1 MAKAELYIKNGSSWV
16 NYNLLNA
23 YPVGAIYSSA
33 NSTSPASL
41 FGGNW
46 TQITDAALRG
56 ATWVG
61 YSGSDTHAL
70 SVNEMPEHS
79 HRPHIAFTADL
90 GHSAYG
96 LTPASGFQGYV
107 AVSGYPNQMTMIDP
121 NGGGQHIP
129 MCNAPTIVICGN
141 ALLNLFIG
149 GGLVWHM

>member
-33 NSTSPASL
+33 SSTSPASL

-46 TQITDAALRG
+46 TQITNAALRG

-70 SVNEMPEHS
+70 SVNEMPKHNHQS
-79 HRPHIAFTADL
+79 HVAFTADL

-107 AVSGYPNQMTMIDP
+107 AVAGYPNQMTVIDP
-121 NGGGQHIP
+121 NGGGGSTYQRATLLQLLRLATHK
-129 MCNAPTIVICGN
+129 
-141 ALLNLFIG
+141 LNLQE
-149 GGLVWHM
+149 VM